1 MRSNFF
7 MPKKND
13 PFNAE
18 ACKNAYTECQQYLA
32 AVINELHTELQE
44 LEIDYQAA
52 LRQNETRRL
61 RWLGRKINVV
71 KERLN
76 KLEYSLQQGQALL
89 ESMAIS
95 MGLENHHLKTE
106 LKLTRTEARL
116 YRVYKAYLEELVI
129 KYEQLLKK

>member
-1 MRSNFF
+1 MF

-18 ACKNAYTECQQYLA
+18 ACKNAYTECQQFLA
-32 AVINELHTELQE
+32 AVINELNTELQE
-44 LEIDYQAA
+44 LEIEYMAA
-52 LRQNETRRL
+52 LRQNETRRV

-76 KLEYSLQQGQALL
+76 KLEYSLQQGEAFL
-89 ESMAIS
+89 EGMAIS
-95 MGLENHHLKTE
+95 MGLENQELKTQ
-106 LKLTRTEARL
+106 LKLSRTEARV

-129 KYEQLLKK
+129 KYEKLLKK